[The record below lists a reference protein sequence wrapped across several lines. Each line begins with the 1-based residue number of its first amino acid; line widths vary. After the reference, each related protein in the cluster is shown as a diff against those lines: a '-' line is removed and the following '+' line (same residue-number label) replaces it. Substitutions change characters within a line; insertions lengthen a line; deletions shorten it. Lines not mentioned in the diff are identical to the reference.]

1 MAGKILYVSDFKD
14 GKGQP
19 YKGYVT
25 LDKETGVYD
34 FSFKNPNKLKD
45 KIQPAEA
52 HRTQVAVNSHGKTNE
67 ATKHIKEPLKP
78 EQQTPRNKTQQQRQN
93 APNARAKSKGV
104 RI

>member
-1 MAGKILYVSDFKD
+1 M
-14 GKGQP
+14 
-19 YKGYVT
+19 

-52 HRTQVAVNSHGKTNE
+52 HRTQVAVNSNGKTNE
-67 ATKHIKEPLKP
+67 TTKHIKEPLKP
-78 EQQTPRNKTQQQRQN
+78 EQQVPKNKTQQQRQN
-93 APNARAKSKGV
+93 ASNARAKSKGV